1 MREHSTNTSTYIM
14 LFSSSVY
21 LLFMIFMLDRHADR
35 HVEIYSLPCSGWM
48 VLTDLKAKGI
58 FMRLSGWLYDL
69 TSQVA
74 RRMIIWRTAMRIVS

>member
-1 MREHSTNTSTYIM
+1 MREHSTNTSTYNAIFFVC
-14 LFSSSVY
+14 LPAVY
-21 LLFMIFMLDRHADR
+21 DFMLDRHADR

>member
-1 MREHSTNTSTYIM
+1 MREYSTNRITHDAIFFVC
-14 LFSSSVY
+14 LPAVY
-21 LLFMIFMLDRHADR
+21 DFMLGRHADR
-35 HVEIYSLPCSGWM
+35 QVEIYSLPCSGWM

-69 TSQVA
+69 TSQGA